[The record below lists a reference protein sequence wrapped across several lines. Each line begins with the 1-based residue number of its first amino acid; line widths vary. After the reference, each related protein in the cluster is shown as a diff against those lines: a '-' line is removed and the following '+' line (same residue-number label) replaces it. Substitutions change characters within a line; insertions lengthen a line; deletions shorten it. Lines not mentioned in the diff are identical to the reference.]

1 MSKKKKRLNVKLVK
15 GKNST
20 IVVTEK
26 YFIQDSWCSTS
37 QPNDKEIA
45 LDQATGQLGANIAL
59 STAMDSE
66 ALCPQPPVLT
76 TTLRGRKNHL
86 CSQCPPEVQ
95 GLAPGHRE

>member
-1 MSKKKKRLNVKLVK
+1 MLPHPMQIFQWENYKRRVTGIK
-15 GKNST
+15 GDT
-20 IVVTEK
+20 
-26 YFIQDSWCSTS
+26 WCGRDGAGRAGDRRPWLQSL
-37 QPNDKEIA
+37 E
-45 LDQATGQLGANIAL
+45 ATGQLGANIAL

-76 TTLRGRKNHL
+76 TTLRGRKNRL